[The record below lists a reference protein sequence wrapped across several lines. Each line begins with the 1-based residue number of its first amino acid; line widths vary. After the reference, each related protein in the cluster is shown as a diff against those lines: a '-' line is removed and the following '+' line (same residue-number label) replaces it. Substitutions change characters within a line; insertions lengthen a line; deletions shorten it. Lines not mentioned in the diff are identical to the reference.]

1 MKGPSSSA
9 LATLGKAT
17 VLTAVIGLGM
27 AYLPFGP
34 VVLTPFVVLPLA
46 YTAVRWGNAFVLPG
60 AVIAGLVVWFGA
72 GQSEALLVF
81 LLAAGFGIALGGALR
96 ARWSFASTL
105 ALTAATA
112 VLVFCV
118 WGLALWQ
125 ILGVTWTHVQ
135 QAAGQSIDN
144 AATLYG
150 QAGVSQAT
158 TTSVTDQFKQLVSIA
173 PYLAPGLVGM
183 ASILFASC
191 AAGLAHLIFPRM
203 GSRRASPLSLSKFRL
218 HWALAYVSIAG
229 LALLLLARGSGEWQS
244 ALRYVGIDM
253 LLVSQTLFFLQ
264 GLAVVQWLAVS
275 RKWGR
280 GARGW
285 VYAAAV
291 LGQAFFQITGLAG
304 LFDTWV
310 DYRKRFALKSP
321 GPGPTRL

>member
-1 MKGPSSSA
+1 MCK
-9 LATLGKAT
+9 
-17 VLTAVIGLGM
+17 
-27 AYLPFGP
+27 
-34 VVLTPFVVLPLA
+34 
-46 YTAVRWGNAFVLPG
+46 
-60 AVIAGLVVWFGA
+60 
-72 GQSEALLVF
+72 
-81 LLAAGFGIALGGALR
+81 
-96 ARWSFASTL
+96 
-105 ALTAATA
+105 
-112 VLVFCV
+112 
-118 WGLALWQ
+118 
-125 ILGVTWTHVQ
+125 

-264 GLAVVQWLAVS
+264 GLAVCSGS
-275 RKWGR
+275 RSRESGVEERAAGFMRRRSSGR
-280 GARGW
+280 PS
-285 VYAAAV
+285 
-291 LGQAFFQITGLAG
+291 F
-304 LFDTWV
+304 
-310 DYRKRFALKSP
+310 KSP
-321 GPGPTRL
+321 GLRVCSTPGWTIENVLL